1 MIRQYVVAVTLLG
14 LAACATS
21 VPEEANLEDEYARV
35 EYESGRICSYE
46 RETGSS
52 LRKRVCRT
60 QAEIDEA
67 RAQAKKALK
76 EMDESSIATGSE

>member
-1 MIRQYVVAVTLLG
+1 MTRQYVVAVTLLG

-35 EYESGRICSYE
+35 EYESKRTCSYE

-67 RAQAKKALK
+67 REHAKKVLK
-76 EMDESSIATGSE
+76 QMDESSIATSSE